1 MERSQLLRQIN
12 SMRQSLFDQGLL
24 DEQFVQLEELQDDAN
39 PNFVEEVVT
48 LCFRDSSRLIL
59 NLEQALKKSPLDFN
73 QLDSYM
79 QQFKGSISSIGARK
93 VKDQCTLFREYCMAG
108 SGEGCFRTFQ
118 RLKKEHTS
126 LRKKFEAYFQLKRQA
141 GPSQVA
147 SRPK

>member
-1 MERSQLLRQIN
+1 MERSQLL
-12 SMRQSLFDQGLL
+12 RQSLFDQGLL

-48 LCFRDSSRLIL
+48 LCYRDSLRLIL

-79 QQFKGSISSIGARK
+79 LQFKGSISSIGAKK
-93 VKDQCTLFREYCMAG
+93 VKDQCTLFREYCTAG
-108 SGEGCFRTFQ
+108 SGEGTFQ
-118 RLKKEHTS
+118 RLKKEHTA